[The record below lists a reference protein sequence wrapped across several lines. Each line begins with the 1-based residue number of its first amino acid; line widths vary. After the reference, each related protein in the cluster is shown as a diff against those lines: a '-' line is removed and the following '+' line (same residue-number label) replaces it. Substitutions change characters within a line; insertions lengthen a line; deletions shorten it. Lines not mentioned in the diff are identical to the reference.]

1 MTPSGVGTPPATERV
16 IALGETTGALGET
29 TDGPGEATSALE
41 STETLGN
48 AGALDLTRIGE
59 DAGPDLA
66 ANLGV
71 AQLDRNEALRG
82 PPPGAVE
89 RVRAAIARGHV
100 YPHEA
105 LARASAAAAS
115 HLGVDLRQLILTTG
129 VDEATDLCI
138 LELGDPYTITPG
150 FDGYT
155 DRARA
160 LNHRCRTFALA
171 AGQALPGELIEAVTE
186 GRLVMLANP
195 NNPTANTFAHHALR
209 ALLQRSAHLLLD
221 ETYADFCAQAPGLQW
236 LPEQPR
242 LLVFRSFSK
251 AYGLAGLRIGC
262 LVGEEELIGRLRAR
276 QAYLTTSALAAEAL
290 IGALE
295 SDPDFPR
302 RHACEVGALRARLI
316 ARLREVGLFEQVYDS
331 ETNFVLVRCTSSA
344 EAALIRATLASH
356 LSVIVASTAPLGE
369 PAGLRIGV
377 SLQRDADRL
386 IAGLTAIRDLLY
398 ADATEGPRAGAG
410 RIERPHGAG
419 PQKERTA

>member
-1 MTPSGVGTPPATERV
+1 MTPSGVGTPPATERAV
-16 IALGETTGALGET
+16 APGQATSTPAEATGAVEPTSAPEHTGALERT
-29 TDGPGEATSALE
+29 
-41 STETLGN
+41 
-48 AGALDLTRIGE
+48 GALDLARIRA
-59 DAGPDLA
+59 DAGPGLA

-100 YPHEA
+100 YPHDA

-115 HLGVDLRQLILTTG
+115 HLRVDPRQLILTTG
-129 VDEATDLCI
+129 VDEAADLCI
-138 LELGDPYTITPG
+138 LELGDPFTITPG
-150 FDGYT
+150 FDGYG

-160 LNHRCRTFALA
+160 LNHRCRTFALT
-171 AGQALPGELIEAVTE
+171 AGHSLPGELTEAVTE

-209 ALLQRSAHLLLD
+209 ALLERSAHLLLD

-262 LVGEEELIGRLRAR
+262 LVAEEELIGRLRAR

-295 SDPDFPR
+295 SDPGFPR
-302 RHACEVGALRARLI
+302 RHAHEVGALRARLI
-316 ARLREVGLFEQVYDS
+316 VRLRTVGLFERVYDS
-331 ETNFVLVRCTSSA
+331 ETNFVFVSCASPA

-356 LSVIVASTAPLGE
+356 LNVIVASTAPLGE

-386 IAGLTAIRDLLY
+386 IAGLTAIKDLLY
-398 ADATEGPRAGAG
+398 ADAAEDRAQAPAESNTRTERA
-410 RIERPHGAG
+410 
-419 PQKERTA
+419 QKERTA